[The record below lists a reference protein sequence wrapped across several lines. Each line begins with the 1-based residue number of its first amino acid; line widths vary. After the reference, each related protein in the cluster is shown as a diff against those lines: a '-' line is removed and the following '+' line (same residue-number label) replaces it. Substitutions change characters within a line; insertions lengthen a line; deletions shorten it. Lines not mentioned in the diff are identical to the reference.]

1 MPFSFDPSTNFSSNH
16 AIPFDKPSMK
26 FFSSS
31 SNDAS
36 KPFSFDNSSMNFFSS
51 NDASKPFSFASS
63 KPSFSSSKPLYPR
76 LTRKLHKK
84 KRVPIET
91 FPKSFK
97 PFRTKKKQLSP
108 IPEIVQESLIDKLP
122 LADQKWIRG
131 ILDRAPIDP
140 IVRVKP
146 SSLEPPQHKNSE
158 TFFKDLCE
166 RHIMNTNLEWVHQKT
181 CLQKDGCNIYLIG
194 EEHNAR
200 NYKCTGIYEM
210 FESFL
215 KEIHQSDIKPLIHVM
230 LEVNE
235 LEVEEQSHVDFTS
248 ALMDKHDT
256 QFQLS
261 MIRKLFYKCIKHKN
275 CDIKVHWADPNKMA
289 PGTGSNFIRNT
300 IVPRWITELQRYT
313 SNISVDTDWTDN
325 PLISSELDKP
335 YDYLKILTQH
345 SVVTKEIHKA
355 SMVNPHFTLRF
366 CKELF
371 AIWARKYNVEH
382 DYILCANYLIRDV
395 MDFYTAARIIK
406 SNMKNVV
413 VYAGNKHTNNLI
425 TIFTELGFSERHTTN
440 TECI

>member
-1 MPFSFDPSTNFSSNH
+1 
-16 AIPFDKPSMK
+16 
-26 FFSSS
+26 
-31 SNDAS
+31 
-36 KPFSFDNSSMNFFSS
+36 MNFFSS
-51 NDASKPFSFASS
+51 NDASKPSFALS
-63 KPSFSSSKPLYPR
+63 KPYSR
-76 LTRKLHKK
+76 LTRKLHNK
-84 KRVPIET
+84 KRVPIES
-91 FPKSFK
+91 FPKPFK

-108 IPEIVQESLIDKLP
+108 IHEMAQESLIDKLP
-122 LADQKWIRG
+122 QADQKWIRG

-146 SSLEPPQHKNSE
+146 SSLEPPQHKTSE

-181 CLQKDGCNIYLIG
+181 CLQKNGCTIFLIG

-210 FESFL
+210 FESLL
-215 KEIHQSDIKPLIHVM
+215 KEIHQSDIKPMIHVM

-235 LEVEEQSHVDFTS
+235 LNVEEQSQVDFTS
-248 ALMDKHDT
+248 ELMDKQQHDT
-256 QFQLS
+256 KFQLS

-275 CDIKVHWADPNKMA
+275 CDIKVHWVEPNKMA

-313 SNISVDTDWTDN
+313 SNISSNISVDRDWTDN

-371 AIWARKYNVEH
+371 AIWARKYNVEYN
-382 DYILCANYLIRDV
+382 YILCANFLVRDV

-406 SNMKNVV
+406 SNMKNVI

-440 TECI
+440 TDCI